1 MMELTIVF
9 VIVVFLLVIT
19 LGIQVQIRKMNKKI
33 DELLDRKD

>member
-19 LGIQVQIRKMNKKI
+19 LGIQIQIRHMNKKI
-33 DELLDRKD
+33 DELLDRKP